1 MGSSYL
7 SWVIYQH
14 DQVVAGPDDTEIAP
28 GTWFRIDSSGEPS
41 TNFYG
46 SEERFPIDESAAPR
60 EPEWTPQGTGFSP
73 GDQQD
78 WIDSRLT
85 DNERPAH
92 AFVLS
97 HRNLMGQ
104 NHVDTVWGND
114 PGVSPDDQNA
124 FYRSLND
131 NNVGY
136 FLSAH
141 DHMHTRSIV
150 TSPDGAS
157 SIEQLIASS
166 SDPKFYSP
174 AEGTMEEQRSRE
186 TPISQELDNIGFYIF
201 TVDGDRV
208 SVDYY
213 SDANGNFGSDYCWP
227 DGYAG
232 PDGTCLDPRSNDPA
246 EKFGS
251 LYAPEFR
258 FVKKENWGYGL
269 NGRRF
274 IVPQGIS
281 YAGESVADGDEI
293 KKYPRVSDAFRDT
306 RAEVLDGF
314 NGSESTDN
322 VPETPRPLA
331 KTVTTGWVENPDSRR
346 LKSDVLSLWGMA
358 ELGTDATDTYVLSMS
373 VDYGRM
379 RRLTSG
385 TVGIATYVN
394 GEWVNAVD
402 ENIGGVKEFVVGP
415 YVEGRY
421 SLGTYGVD
429 LDNMSAWAVLNYNAD
444 FAVATDI

>member
-1 MGSSYL
+1 
-7 SWVIYQH
+7 
-14 DQVVAGPDDTEIAP
+14 
-28 GTWFRIDSSGEPS
+28 
-41 TNFYG
+41 
-46 SEERFPIDESAAPR
+46 
-60 EPEWTPQGTGFSP
+60 
-73 GDQQD
+73 
-78 WIDSRLT
+78 
-85 DNERPAH
+85 
-92 AFVLS
+92 
-97 HRNLMGQ
+97 MGQ

-131 NNVGY
+131 NKVGY

-141 DHMHTRSIV
+141 DHMHTRSIL
-150 TSPDGAS
+150 TSPDGSA

-174 AEGTMEEQRSRE
+174 AAGTMEEQRSRE

-201 TVDGDRV
+201 AVDGGRV

-213 SDANGNFGSDYCWP
+213 SDADGHFGTDYCWP

-232 PDGTCLDPRSNDPA
+232 ADGTCRDPRSNDPA
-246 EKFGS
+246 EKLGS
-251 LYAPEFR
+251 LYAPDFR

-281 YAGESVADGDEI
+281 YAGETVTDGDAT
-293 KKYPRVSDAFRDT
+293 KQYPRVSDAFRNS

-331 KTVTTGWVENPDSRR
+331 KTVTTGWMENPDTRR
-346 LKSDVLSLWGMA
+346 LKSDILSLWGMA
-358 ELGTDATDTYVLSMS
+358 ELGNEVTDTYVLSMS
-373 VDYGRM
+373 VDYRRM
-379 RRLTSG
+379 RRLASG
-385 TVGIATYVN
+385 AVGIATFVD

-402 ENIGGVKEFVVGP
+402 ENFGGDKQFVVGP

-421 SLGTYGVD
+421 ALGTYGID
-429 LDNMSAWAVLNYNAD
+429 PDNMSAWAVLNYNAD
-444 FAVATDI
+444 FAVAADI

>member
-7 SWVIYQH
+7 TWVIYQH
-14 DQVVAGPDDTEIAP
+14 DQVVAGADGAEIQP

-46 SEERFPIDESAAPR
+46 SEERFPIEERAR
-60 EPEWTPQGTGFSP
+60 LQEPEWTPSGTGFSP
-73 GDQQD
+73 GDQQG
-78 WIDSRLT
+78 WIESRIA
-85 DNERPAH
+85 DDKRPAH

-114 PGVSPDDQNA
+114 PGVSPEEQNV

-131 NNVGY
+131 NRVGY

-150 TSPDGAS
+150 TSPDGSA

-166 SDPKFYSP
+166 SDPKFYEP
-174 AEGTMEEQRSRE
+174 AEGTMEGQRSRE

-213 SDANGNFGSDYCWP
+213 SDADGQFGSDYCWP

-232 PDGTCLDPRSNDPA
+232 DEGTCLDPRSNDPA
-246 EKFGS
+246 ERLGS
-251 LYAPEFR
+251 LYAPDFH
-258 FVKKENWGYGL
+258 FVRKENWGYGL

-274 IVPQGIS
+274 VVPQGIS
-281 YAGESVADGDEI
+281 YAGETDVEGDVTV
-293 KKYPRVSDAFRDT
+293 KYPRIRDAFGT
-306 RAEVLDGF
+306 TSAEVLDGF
-314 NGSESTDN
+314 NGSEATDN

-331 KTVTTGWVENPDSRR
+331 KTVTTGWAENPDSRR
-346 LKSDVLSLWGMA
+346 LRSDILSLWGMA
-358 ELGTDATDTYVLSMS
+358 ELGNEQADTFVLSMS
-373 VDYGRM
+373 VDGRSL
-379 RRLTSG
+379 RRVSRG
-385 TVGIATYVN
+385 TIGIATYVA

-402 ENIGGVKEFVVGP
+402 QNFGGTRNFIPGP
-415 YVEGRY
+415 YVPGQHP
-421 SLGTYGVD
+421 LGSYGVD
-429 LDNMSAWAVLNYNAD
+429 PETMTAWAVLNYNAD